1 MERQQPRHLSRSRV
15 LVRCRRD
22 RRDRLPRAVPH
33 LGCHRPRRHRRR
45 HDLAHLPPAHRRP
58 SLLRDDQERQAH
70 VRLPRHHD
78 PARPA
83 DHRADEPDREPAQL
97 PRDGVALLPLAALA
111 AALPCV
117 DAPYVALLA
126 ADLPFLDSETVTRL
140 RAAAA
145 DRDGALLVDDEGV
158 NQILVGVWRSS
169 ALRDAL
175 GSITGGPLRR
185 VLGRLEPARMHVPAG
200 PAPGPAPWF
209 DCDTPDDL
217 RVARARA

>member
-1 MERQQPRHLSRSRV
+1 MNQQNE
-15 LVRCRRD
+15 
-22 RRDRLPRAVPH
+22 
-33 LGCHRPRRHRRR
+33 
-45 HDLAHLPPAHRRP
+45 LPPFDAVVLAGGLARRLGGIEKP
-58 SLLRDDQERQAH
+58 ATIVGDRSLLDSVLAAVDGASG
-70 VRLPRHHD
+70 VVCVGP
-78 PARPA
+78 PRPA
-83 DHRADEPDREPAQL
+83 AGPVRWVREEPAGGG
-97 PRDGVALLPLAALA
+97 PVAALA

-158 NQILVGVWRSS
+158 DQVLVGVWRSS

-200 PAPGPAPWF
+200 PAPGAAPWF